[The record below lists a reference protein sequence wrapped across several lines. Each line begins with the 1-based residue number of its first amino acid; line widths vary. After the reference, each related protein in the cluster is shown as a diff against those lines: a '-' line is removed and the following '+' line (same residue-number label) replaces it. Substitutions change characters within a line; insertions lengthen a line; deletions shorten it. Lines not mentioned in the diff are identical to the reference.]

1 MFPSSS
7 PAIGDLDGDGKPEIA
22 MGSVDGRVYAYD
34 HTGPPYKWRSTI
46 TANISNNFSNLLGY
60 IVSSPTITRTNNQ
73 KNYDD
78 VIASFVT
85 NGGDQLQ
92 IYILDGK
99 NGSRTQIFADTS
111 KEAKYPA
118 GHPIVHWPEGYHHRG
133 PQVTIAM
140 NNYICIEHLAKTHTV
155 YGNITQNKGINTTS
169 YATPAIVEANSYS
182 TDLRK
187 HETGRFDIIIGAENW
202 HLYCHAYTDTNGGEA
217 DEGSNEE
224 QISFN
229 NKLKRL
235 WDYNCGSPIRSSV
248 AVDDIDN
255 DGKSEVIFIAE
266 NGVLS
271 ALGIS
276 NNYSS
281 WNTERG
287 NLHRTG
293 DTMTKIDLP
302 TYTMSLTENIDYG
315 NRLDPYDD
323 KFRVN
328 AKIVD
333 RTYRVESIFGN
344 IIKGEYIVT
353 YYDRGLMKLFDNIM
367 AYTSAPTRN
376 IQIKNGI
383 WITLDIPSKIG
394 DREYVIQ
401 GLGNRIRIYSPKSP
415 AIFFEKEVKGSKIYG
430 TISSISK
437 DKYVVIT
444 SYGAYLSPN
453 PEAG

>member
-1 MFPSSS
+1 M
-7 PAIGDLDGDGKPEIA
+7 ID
-22 MGSVDGRVYAYD
+22 
-34 HTGPPYKWRSTI
+34 
-46 TANISNNFSNLLGY
+46 FS
-60 IVSSPTITRTNNQ
+60 
-73 KNYDD
+73 
-78 VIASFVT
+78 
-85 NGGDQLQ
+85 
-92 IYILDGK
+92 
-99 NGSRTQIFADTS
+99 
-111 KEAKYPA
+111 
-118 GHPIVHWPEGYHHRG
+118 
-133 PQVTIAM
+133 
-140 NNYICIEHLAKTHTV
+140 
-155 YGNITQNKGINTTS
+155 
-169 YATPAIVEANSYS
+169 
-182 TDLRK
+182 
-187 HETGRFDIIIGAENW
+187 
-202 HLYCHAYTDTNGGEA
+202 
-217 DEGSNEE
+217 
-224 QISFN
+224 

-235 WDYNCGSPIRSSV
+235 WDYPHGSPIRSSV

-271 ALGIS
+271 ALDIS

-302 TYTMSLTENIDYG
+302 TYTMALTENIDYG

-328 AKIVD
+328 AHFNLSYPYESNQFDAYITNNWIKIDTNHNNNVDDELVLFKNDLIQLGIGTYEGKIVD